1 MALPQQAHELWNH
14 WGQPRIKWLNG
25 AHVTSVISSSVDDFV
40 AEALVD
46 TGFLAPETELEL
58 AAV

>member
-1 MALPQQAHELWNH
+1 
-14 WGQPRIKWLNG
+14 
-25 AHVTSVISSSVDDFV
+25 VTSVISSSVDDFV

-46 TGFLAPETELEL
+46 TGFLTPKTEL